1 MIAPSETTEI
11 SATMPP
17 ARARVRLRTLII
29 IRWLAIGGQLI
40 TVLVVH
46 FWLDFEL
53 PIVPAL
59 IVVAA
64 SASLN
69 SVASFGQPLGLRLRE
84 RTAAAYLAFDI
95 LQLSVL
101 LFLMGGLHNPFA
113 LLVLAPVTVS
123 SAVLSR
129 LSTVALG
136 TLAGICLTV
145 LAFWHL
151 PFPWRG
157 EMFTLPQI
165 YILGIWL
172 ALGIGLV
179 FIASYV
185 GHLSAEARRMSS
197 ALSATQMALAR
208 EQRLSALGALAAAA
222 AHELGSPLST
232 IAVAATEMAKDV
244 PKGSPLAEDV
254 ALLKGQ
260 AERCRD
266 ILARLGREAGEDG
279 HSPFLRLPI
288 SALAAAAA
296 EPHRSPDIKIDFDS
310 GGDGGGDGNVGAEP
324 AVPRSPEIIHG
335 LGNLIQNAVQ
345 FARGAVTVR
354 TRWSADDVA
363 ITVIDDG
370 PGFPPRLLDRIGEPY
385 ISSRV
390 GAGHM
395 GLGIFIAQTLLERTG
410 AELKFSNREGGA
422 AVAVS
427 WKRLTLEAG
436 LERETDGS

>member
-1 MIAPSETTEI
+1 MVAPSETREI

-17 ARARVRLRTLII
+17 PRARVRLQTPIF
-29 IRWLAIGGQLI
+29 IRWLAIGGQFI
-40 TVLVVH
+40 TVLTVH
-46 FWLDFEL
+46 FGLDFEL

-69 SVASFGQPLGLRLRE
+69 LLASFGQPLGLRLRE

-95 LQLSVL
+95 LQLSIL

-113 LLVLAPVTVS
+113 LLILAPVTVS
-123 SAVLSR
+123 AAVLSR
-129 LSTVALG
+129 LSTVGLG
-136 TLAGICLTV
+136 VLAGVCLTV
-145 LAFWHL
+145 LSFWHL

-157 EMFTLPQI
+157 EIFTLPRI
-165 YILGIWL
+165 YILAIWL
-172 ALGIGLV
+172 ALGIGVV

-185 GHLSAEARRMSS
+185 GSISAEARRMSS

-232 IAVAATEMAKDV
+232 IAVTVTEMAKDV
-244 PKGSPLAEDV
+244 PKKSPLAEDV
-254 ALLKGQ
+254 ALLKAQ

-266 ILARLGREAGEDG
+266 ILARLGQEAEEDG

-296 EPHRSPDIKIDFDS
+296 ERHRSPDIRIDFDS
-310 GGDGGGDGNVGAEP
+310 DGDGDGGAEP

-345 FARGAVTVR
+345 FARVAVTVR

-363 ITVIDDG
+363 ITIIDDG

-385 ISSRV
+385 ISSRI
-390 GAGHM
+390 GDGHM

-410 AELKFSNREGGA
+410 AELKFSNHEGGA
-422 AVAVS
+422 AIAVR
-427 WKRLTLEAG
+427 WKRLTLEER
-436 LERETDGS
+436 LERGTNGS

>member
-29 IRWLAIGGQLI
+29 IRWLAIGGQFI
-40 TVLVVH
+40 TVLAVH
-46 FWLDFEL
+46 FGLDFEL
-53 PIVPAL
+53 PIVAAL

-64 SASLN
+64 SAALN
-69 SVASFGQPLGLRLRE
+69 LVATFGQPLGLRLRE
-84 RTAAAYLAFDI
+84 RTAAAYLGFDI

-129 LSTVALG
+129 LSTVGLG

-157 EMFTLPQI
+157 EIFTLPRI

-185 GHLSAEARRMSS
+185 GHISAEARRMSS

-232 IAVAATEMAKDV
+232 IAVTVTEMAKDV
-244 PKGSPLAEDV
+244 PKKSPLAGDV
-254 ALLKGQ
+254 ALLKTQ
-260 AERCRD
+260 TERCRD
-266 ILARLGREAGEDG
+266 ILARLGREAEEDG

-310 GGDGGGDGNVGAEP
+310 DGDGGAEP

-345 FARGAVTVR
+345 FARATVMVR

-363 ITVIDDG
+363 LTIVDDG

-385 ISSRV
+385 ISTRA

-410 AELKFSNREGGA
+410 AELRFTNHKGGA
-422 AVAVS
+422 TVAVR
-427 WKRLTLEAG
+427 WKRPTLEEG